1 MDFLKKIP
9 LKNLKECATVATVTF
24 VLLYI
29 ISSFIMPK
37 ILPVIEGATNND
49 KEGEV
54 TEEGGEGEKTE
65 EGGEGEEGEEDKED
79 KEGDSEPPPANGE
92 GHPMYVVPNSPNAPT
107 VSCDTELRED
117 VCDFP
122 PKITSAADAC
132 KNIQETK
139 AKMQAAADMVEDL
152 TMMNPVSAIASIAK
166 GIVGDENLKQ
176 TLTTIVN
183 ESSDSKT
190 IEENESKCNNAIAS
204 VQQNILEFDGEKCMN
219 AFMDKA
225 AEMGYSEKLV
235 EVMLPQMVPKVNIT
249 GFSQEIKDSVEQS
262 CKMHNESK
270 ASANQGSSLQQAAI
284 QSAMQDLEG
293 SGSIKADVES
303 CNAIDRSQTACA
315 YVKSTLCC
323 NNVKQSLQQNVLD
336 IGCAHVTMKD
346 SKQNIDTSSIQSCD
360 LSNAQEVETEQKQET
375 TVETKQTT
383 EQKATP
389 NYALY
394 IAGSVGTIVFG
405 IIAYMYLKSKKG
417 NTVVIPSNMQL
428 PPTVQR

>member
-1 MDFLKKIP
+1 
-9 LKNLKECATVATVTF
+9 
-24 VLLYI
+24 
-29 ISSFIMPK
+29 
-37 ILPVIEGATNND
+37 
-49 KEGEV
+49 
-54 TEEGGEGEKTE
+54 
-65 EGGEGEEGEEDKED
+65 
-79 KEGDSEPPPANGE
+79 DS
-92 GHPMYVVPNSPNAPT
+92 
-107 VSCDTELRED
+107 ELRED

-122 PKITSAADAC
+122 PKVTSAADAC
-132 KNIQETK
+132 ESIQNTK

-152 TMMNPVSAIASIAK
+152 TMMNPVAAIGSIAE
-166 GIVGDENLKQ
+166 GIVGDEKLKQ

-204 VQQNILEFDGEKCMN
+204 SQQNVLEFDGEKCMN

-225 AEMGYSEKLV
+225 AEMGYSEKLI

-270 ASANQGSSLQQAAI
+270 ASTDQGSSLEQAAI

-293 SGSIKADVES
+293 SGSIEADTDS

-323 NNVKQSLQQNVLD
+323 NQVKQSLQQNIFD

-346 SKQNIDTSSIQSCD
+346 SKQSIDTSSVQSCD
-360 LSNAQEVETEQKQET
+360 LSNSQEATTVQEQETTQVTEQK
-375 TVETKQTT
+375 T
-383 EQKATP
+383 EQTATP
-389 NYALY
+389 NYIMY
-394 IAGSVGTIVFG
+394 IAGV
-405 IIAYMYLKSKKG
+405 IIALAVIGGGIYYQTKSKGG
-417 NTVVIPSNMQL
+417 NTVVIPKGMPL
-428 PPTVQR
+428 PPTVQG